1 MYIIKANSP
10 FKRNCFLKMIC
21 SPKVNC
27 QVQVRIFFGFTS
39 DFDIVAFPPDKQKKT
54 QSVIF
59 CLLNILLNL
68 TVEDLNILYIRT
80 VGSVIFFFFFLDKSE
95 LCAEMNALIRVSAVR
110 TNQNAQFP

>member
-39 DFDIVAFPPDKQKKT
+39 DFDIVAFPPDKQKKNT
-54 QSVIF
+54 IF
-59 CLLNILLNL
+59 YLLF
-68 TVEDLNILYIRT
+68 TKYIAKFD
-80 VGSVIFFFFFLDKSE
+80 S
-95 LCAEMNALIRVSAVR
+95 
-110 TNQNAQFP
+110 